1 MFLLDVK
8 NSFRNMSRDVL
19 YDSDQLESFIYLE
32 RLSVERDFHLEN
44 FIFKCII
51 FVAYIVWCLVKYRMI
66 KIEKYQIYE
75 ECFDELL
82 MRFFN
87 FFMVRLQTFVLNI

>member
-1 MFLLDVK
+1 
-8 NSFRNMSRDVL
+8 MSRDVL
-19 YDSDQLESFIYLE
+19 YDSDRLTVGKFYLFGKVECRERFSKILSLNVFI
-32 RLSVERDFHLEN
+32 
-44 FIFKCII
+44 
-51 FVAYIVWCLVKYRMI
+51 AYIIWCLVKYRMI

-75 ECFDELL
+75 DECFDELL

>member
-32 RLSVERDFHLEN
+32 RLSVERDFRKFYL
-44 FIFKCII
+44 
-51 FVAYIVWCLVKYRMI
+51 
-66 KIEKYQIYE
+66 
-75 ECFDELL
+75 
-82 MRFFN
+82 
-87 FFMVRLQTFVLNI
+87 